1 MKLFP
6 LLFEGLFR
14 LKKADLRYE
23 NRSEALVL
31 CLLSGLFE
39 IWLHE
44 RLFLFF
50 CATGRDNSRKNAKKI
65 QEYIQRQLQEDAL
78 EDQMSL
84 KEYIDP
90 FTDEPVNKGNLLFA
104 SETII
109 LANLLLAQFSSKNC
123 RTSLQNCSGLSIKGV
138 CPALSI
144 TTNFLEFAEILS

>member
-1 MKLFP
+1 MKTAP
-6 LLFEGLFR
+6 R
-14 LKKADLRYE
+14 
-23 NRSEALVL
+23 
-31 CLLSGLFE
+31 
-39 IWLHE
+39 
-44 RLFLFF
+44 RLFYVYYQVYLKSGCTSGYFSF
-50 CATGRDNSRKNAKKI
+50 SVQPEGIIPEKMQKN

-144 TTNFLEFAEILS
+144 TTNFLEFAEIL